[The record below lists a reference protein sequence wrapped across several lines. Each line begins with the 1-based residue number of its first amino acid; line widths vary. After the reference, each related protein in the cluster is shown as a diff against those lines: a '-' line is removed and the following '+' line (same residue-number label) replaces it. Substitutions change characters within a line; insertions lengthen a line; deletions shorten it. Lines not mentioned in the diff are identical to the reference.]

1 VLRTYLEREGALVGW
16 SKRGERMAGRQQA
29 GSDLRRL
36 ATQIRLSATRMVAIQ
51 GFGYL
56 GQALSSAEIFA
67 VLFGGGFVRHGR
79 DRFVLSP
86 GHYVIGLY
94 AVGAALGLLD
104 AKELESYGKDGT
116 PLEAIGTER
125 TPLVDLVCGSLGQG
139 LSGAIGFALAA
150 RLAGEDRDTYAFLS
164 DGEMQEGQ
172 TWEAAMFAAHNRRRM
187 GRLVAVVDAN
197 NSQVDG
203 PVTSVIAL
211 EPLAE
216 KWRCFGWRVV
226 EADGHDLGALGD
238 ALATRCADSE
248 PLVVIARTEI
258 FGRMRSIPAS
268 ADGHFIK
275 LDSTLER
282 ALIAELEAELA

>member
-1 VLRTYLEREGALVGW
+1 
-16 SKRGERMAGRQQA
+16 MAGSQQA
-29 GSDLRRL
+29 VHDLRRL
-36 ATQIRLSATRMVAIQ
+36 AIRMRLNATRMVAIQ

-67 VLFGGGFVRHGR
+67 VLFGGGFVRLSR

-94 AVGAALGLLD
+94 AAGAELGLLD
-104 AKELESYGKDGT
+104 PKELESYGQDGAL
-116 PLEAIGTER
+116 LEAIGTER

-150 RLAGEDRDTYAFLS
+150 HLAGEDRVTYAFLS

-172 TWEAAMFAAHNRRRM
+172 TWEAAMFAAHNSRRM
-187 GRLVAVVDAN
+187 GRLVVVVDAN

-203 PVTSVIAL
+203 PVSSVVSL

-216 KWRCFGWRVV
+216 KWGAFGWRALEV
-226 EADGHDLGALGD
+226 DGHDVNALS
-238 ALATRCADSE
+238 AAFASRSEHSE

-258 FGRMRSIPAS
+258 FGRMKSISAG

-275 LDSTLER
+275 LDPALQS
-282 ALIAELEAELA
+282 ALIAELEAALA